1 MTIAPADRNDRQ
13 GDDVSTDETTRVEE
27 TEAGSY
33 SGEAPSERAK
43 ALRDEIFGSALTL
56 DEAAYVL
63 GLDRTTVAK
72 YLRENLL
79 FGYQVGREWFV
90 PEEELRAYVR
100 RAAESRRQEMQ
111 RDQIGS
117 PGAEQWSLGEWIRT
131 NPVLVGTRGLRSRV
145 FERFTERARTAMSLA
160 QQEAIRLGHNR
171 IGTEHLL
178 LGLMSESQGRAARAL
193 ANLGLT
199 LEQVRS
205 AVEARVGRGNLQ
217 PGARLSLTPRVRQA
231 LGAAV
236 EEARRLGHRSIDTE
250 DLLLGLLREGE
261 GIAVGVLTS
270 LGPSLERL
278 RAETL
283 RVIEQQ
289 IGRGDESGVET
300 SLPPV
305 PEEAASLVGSDQPAT
320 TCPGCGAR
328 SPAYF
333 RFCFHCGRRL
343 QPTT

>member
-1 MTIAPADRNDRQ
+1 MVFKEE
-13 GDDVSTDETTRVEE
+13 DDVSTDETTRSAE
-27 TEAGSY
+27 TDANEYA
-33 SGEAPSERAK
+33 GEAPSERAK

-90 PEEELRAYVR
+90 PEEDLRAYVR
-100 RAAESRRQEMQ
+100 RSVESRRAEMQ
-111 RDQIGS
+111 GDRLAGGSGDQ
-117 PGAEQWSLGEWIRT
+117 WNLGEWIRT
-131 NPVLVGTRGLRSRV
+131 NPVLAGTRGLRIRA
-145 FERFTERARTAMSLA
+145 FDRFTERARAAMALA
-160 QQEAIRLGHNR
+160 QQEALRLGHDR

-178 LGLMSESQGRAARAL
+178 LGLMSESQGRAARVL
-193 ANLGLT
+193 SNLGLS
-199 LEQVRS
+199 LEQIRA
-205 AVEARVGRGNLQ
+205 AVEARVGRKALN
-217 PGARLSLTPRVRQA
+217 PSLPTRITPRLKKA
-231 LGAAV
+231 LAEAV

-283 RVIEQQ
+283 RVVEQQ
-289 IGRGDESGVET
+289 LGRSDEAAPDEPP
-300 SLPPV
+300 PPV
-305 PEEAASLVGSDQPAT
+305 PPEAASLVPEDQPAIVCE
-320 TCPGCGAR
+320 TCSAR

-343 QPTT
+343 KQTG

>member
-1 MTIAPADRNDRQ
+1 M
-13 GDDVSTDETTRVEE
+13 STDETTRAEE
-27 TEAGSY
+27 SGAPGY
-33 SGEAPSERAK
+33 AGEAPSERAK
-43 ALRDEIFGSALTL
+43 ALREEIFGSALTL

-90 PEEELRAYVR
+90 PEEDLRAYVR
-100 RAAESRRQEMQ
+100 RSVESRRAEMQ
-111 RDQIGS
+111 GDRLAAGTGDQ
-117 PGAEQWSLGEWIRT
+117 WTLGEWIRT
-131 NPVLVGTRGLRSRV
+131 NPVLAGTRGLRSRV
-145 FERFTERARTAMSLA
+145 FDRFTERARTAMALA
-160 QQEAIRLGHNR
+160 QQEAMRLGHDR

-178 LGLMSESQGRAARAL
+178 LGLMSESQGRAARVL
-193 ANLGLT
+193 SNLGLS
-199 LEQVRS
+199 LEQIRA
-205 AVEARVGRGNLQ
+205 AVEARVGRQALN
-217 PGARLSLTPRVRQA
+217 PSLPTRVTPRLKKA
-231 LGAAV
+231 LGDAV

-278 RAETL
+278 RAETI

-289 IGRGDESGVET
+289 IGRGEEAAHGEP
-300 SLPPV
+300 LPPV
-305 PEEAASLVGSDQPAT
+305 PTEATGLVAEDQPAVVCET
-320 TCPGCGAR
+320 CGAR
-328 SPAYF
+328 SPSYF

-343 QPTT
+343 QQTG